1 MSYRVKF
8 RIMSRIRGPQ
18 RRPWQLP
25 LPEPV
30 HRLMS
35 SFVHSPSSSAFQNT
49 RFLMPLQMHTTFIP
63 STIERDDESCLAGAS
78 SSGGVNRGAGSEA
91 PKPASRGVARPSS
104 DGAEPFIQSGTSS
117 PIFEGSRSAN
127 PPCFWRDEP
136 ALKRPLGDADL
147 VGRLRFIACRWPH
160 KRRSVTKIG
169 ISYPMRLGARI

>member
-1 MSYRVKF
+1 
-8 RIMSRIRGPQ
+8 
-18 RRPWQLP
+18 
-25 LPEPV
+25 
-30 HRLMS
+30 MS

-63 STIERDDESCLAGAS
+63 STIERDDGSCLAGAS
-78 SSGGVNRGAGSEA
+78 SSGGVNRDAGSEA
-91 PKPASRGVARPSS
+91 PKPDSRGAARPSS
-104 DGAEPFIQSGTSS
+104 DGTELSIQSGTSS

-136 ALKRPLGDADL
+136 AVKRPLGDADL

-169 ISYPMRLGARI
+169 ISCPMRLGVRV